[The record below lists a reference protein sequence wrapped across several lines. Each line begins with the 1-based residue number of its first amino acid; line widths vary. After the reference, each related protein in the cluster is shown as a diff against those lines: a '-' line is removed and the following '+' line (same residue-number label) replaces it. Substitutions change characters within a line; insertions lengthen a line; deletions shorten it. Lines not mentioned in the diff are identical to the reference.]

1 MKNMTLAHITE
12 VCGGTYFGPEEK
24 KTAEVTDIVTDSRK
38 AGEGSLFV
46 AIPGERVDGHKF
58 IPNVASQ
65 GALAVISEQT
75 LETPPCPYI
84 LVKDSMEAIKA
95 MAEYYMQ
102 QLNIP
107 VVGITGSVGKTSTKE
122 TIASVLA
129 QKYRVLK
136 TDANF
141 NNELGLSLTVFRLRE
156 EDEMAVLEMGI
167 DDFGQM
173 HRLAK
178 IARPETAV
186 ITNIGWCHLENLK
199 DRDGILKAKTE
210 IFDFLKDDGHIV
222 LNGDDDKLAA
232 VGEVRGIRPI
242 RFGLDANNNYY
253 ADQIEPLGFRG
264 IRCMLHT
271 PEGAVQVQI
280 PMPGSHMVYNALAG
294 AAVGQIYGLTL
305 EEIRAGIESLQ
316 PVAGRFHIIETENY
330 TVIDDCYNA
339 NPVSMKASLNVL
351 KDGPGRRVAVL
362 GDMGELGA
370 EEKELHAQVGVCAGE
385 SGIDALYCAGPLS
398 QAMADAARETN
409 PEMEICHFADR
420 NTLLEKLPELLQ
432 NEDTVLVK
440 ASHFMEFGKIVEWL
454 EQNGGEKQQSSEDNS

>member
-12 VCGGTYFGPEEK
+12 VCGGTYFGPEKK

-46 AIPGERVDGHKF
+46 AIQGERVDGHKF

-65 GALAVISEQT
+65 GALAVISEQK

-199 DRDGILKAKTE
+199 TRDGILKAKTE
-210 IFDFLKDDGHIV
+210 MFDWIQKDGTVI
-222 LNGDDDKLAA
+222 LNGDDDKLST
-232 VGEVRGIRPI
+232 VIDVQGIRPVF
-242 RFGLDANNNYY
+242 FGLQDKFPVW
-253 ADQIEPLGFRG
+253 ADEIENLGLMGMRCRIHAEGETQTVHIPL
-264 IRCMLHT
+264 
-271 PEGAVQVQI
+271 
-280 PMPGSHMVYNALAG
+280 PGNHMVYNALAG
-294 AAVGQIYGLTL
+294 TAVGLSFGMTL
-305 EEIRAGIESLQ
+305 PEICQGIESLK
-316 PVAGRFHIIETENY
+316 PLSGRFNILSLAGR
-330 TVIDDCYNA
+330 TVVDDCYNA
-339 NPVSMKASLNVL
+339 NPVSMKASLEVL
-351 KDGPGRRVAVL
+351 ENGTGRKVAIL
-362 GDMGELGA
+362 GDMGELGENEA
-370 EEKELHAQVGVCAGE
+370 ALHEEVGEFAGGLNIDILYTVGTLTKGLEQKAKEKN
-385 SGIDALYCAGPLS
+385 PRLS
-398 QAMADAARETN
+398 TQ
-409 PEMEICHFADR
+409 HFD
-420 NTLLEKLPELLQ
+420 TLEELLPQ
-432 NEDTVLVK
+432 LMEKTAPGDTVLVK
-440 ASHFMEFGKIVEWL
+440 ASHFMHFEKIIEAFK
-454 EQNGGEKQQSSEDNS
+454 N

>member
-1 MKNMTLAHITE
+1 MKNMTLAHIAE
-12 VCGGTYFGPEEK
+12 VCGGTYIGPEEK
-24 KTAEVTDIVTDSRK
+24 KTEQVADIVTDSRK

-65 GALAVISEQT
+65 GALAVISEQK

-84 LVKDSMEAIKA
+84 LVNDSMEAIKA

-178 IARPETAV
+178 IACPETAV

-199 DRDGILKAKTE
+199 TRDGILQAKTE
-210 IFDFLKDDGHIV
+210 IFDHLRENGHIII
-222 LNGDDDKLAA
+222 NGDDDKLST
-232 VGEVRGIRPI
+232 VGTVHGIKPVH
-242 RFGLDANNNYY
+242 FGLDEKNEYY
-253 ADQIEPLGFRG
+253 ADEIESQGFRG
-264 IRCMLHT
+264 ISCRIHT
-271 PEGAVQVQI
+271 PQGSFSALI
-280 PMPGSHMVYNALAG
+280 PIPGRHMVYNALAG
-294 AAVGQIYGLTL
+294 TAVGLAYGMELS
-305 EEIRAGIESLQ
+305 EIQKGIESLQ
-316 PVAGRFHIIETENY
+316 SLSGRFHIIENENY
-330 TVIDDCYNA
+330 TIVDDCYNA
-339 NPVSMKASLNVL
+339 NPMSMKASLGIL
-351 KDGPGRRVAVL
+351 KDAMGRKVAVL

-370 EEKELHAQVGVCAGE
+370 NEKELHREVGTFAGTC
-385 SGIDALYCAGPLS
+385 GIDLLICVGTLAKEIAEAAKMSSKAEGKALG
-398 QAMADAARETN
+398 
-409 PEMEICHFADR
+409 IVHFA
-420 NTLLEKLPELLQ
+420 TLEDLLAHLGEQ
-432 NEDTVLVK
+432 VKQGDTILVK
-440 ASHFMEFGKIVEWL
+440 ASHFMNFGKVVEAL
-454 EQNGGEKQQSSEDNS
+454 QK

>member
-12 VCGGTYFGPEEK
+12 VCGGTYFGPEER

-46 AIPGERVDGHKF
+46 AIQGERVDGHKF

-65 GALAVISEQT
+65 GALAVISEQK

-199 DRDGILKAKTE
+199 TRDGILKAKTE
-210 IFDFLKDDGHIV
+210 MFDWIQKDGTVI
-222 LNGDDDKLAA
+222 LNGDDDKLST
-232 VGEVRGIRPI
+232 VIDVQGIRPVF
-242 RFGLDANNNYY
+242 FGLQDKFPVW
-253 ADQIEPLGFRG
+253 ADEIENLGLMGMRCRIHAEGETQTVHIPL
-264 IRCMLHT
+264 
-271 PEGAVQVQI
+271 
-280 PMPGSHMVYNALAG
+280 PGNHMVYNALAG
-294 AAVGQIYGLTL
+294 TAVGLSFGMTL
-305 EEIRAGIESLQ
+305 PEICQGIESLK
-316 PVAGRFHIIETENY
+316 PLSGRFNILSLAGR
-330 TVIDDCYNA
+330 TVVDDCYNA
-339 NPVSMKASLNVL
+339 NPVSMKASLEVL
-351 KDGPGRRVAVL
+351 ENGTGRKVAIL
-362 GDMGELGA
+362 GDMGELGENEA
-370 EEKELHAQVGVCAGE
+370 ALHEEVGEFAGGLNIDILYTVGTLTKGLEQKAKEKN
-385 SGIDALYCAGPLS
+385 PRLS
-398 QAMADAARETN
+398 TQ
-409 PEMEICHFADR
+409 HFD
-420 NTLLEKLPELLQ
+420 TLEELLPQ
-432 NEDTVLVK
+432 LMEKTAPGDTVLVK
-440 ASHFMEFGKIVEWL
+440 ASHFMHFEKIIEAFK
-454 EQNGGEKQQSSEDNS
+454 N

>member
-12 VCGGTYFGPEEK
+12 VCGGIYFGPEEK

-65 GALAVISEQT
+65 GALAVISEQK

-156 EDEMAVLEMGI
+156 EDE
-167 DDFGQM
+167 
-173 HRLAK
+173 
-178 IARPETAV
+178 
-186 ITNIGWCHLENLK
+186 NLK
-199 DRDGILKAKTE
+199 TRDGILQAKTE
-210 IFDFLKDDGHIV
+210 IFDHLRENGHIII
-222 LNGDDDKLAA
+222 NGDDDKLST
-232 VGEVRGIRPI
+232 VGTVHGIKPVH
-242 RFGLDANNNYY
+242 FGLDEKNEYY
-253 ADQIEPLGFRG
+253 ADEIESQGFRG
-264 IRCMLHT
+264 ISCRIHT
-271 PEGAVQVQI
+271 PHGSFSALI
-280 PMPGSHMVYNALAG
+280 PIPGRHMVYNALAG
-294 AAVGQIYGLTL
+294 TAVGCMYGLTL
-305 EEIRAGIESLQ
+305 EQIKQGIETLQ
-316 PVAGRFHIIETENY
+316 SVSGRFHIIETGKY
-330 TVIDDCYNA
+330 TVVDDCYNA
-339 NPVSMKASLNVL
+339 NPVSMKASLDVL
-351 KDGPGRRVAVL
+351 KEAKGRKVAVL
-362 GDMGELGA
+362 GDMGELGTDEA
-370 EEKELHAQVGVCAGE
+370 ALHAEVGTHAGTC
-385 SGIDALYCAGPLS
+385 GIDALYCAGPLCEHL
-398 QAMADAARETN
+398 AKAAKEADSKLEVR
-409 PEMEICHFADR
+409 HFADR
-420 NTLLEKLPELLQ
+420 ESLMAELPKLLQ
-432 NEDTVLVK
+432 DGDQILVK
-440 ASHFMEFGKIVEWL
+440 ASHFMEYGKIVEML
-454 EQNGGEKQQSSEDNS
+454 ETAQKL

>member
-12 VCGGTYFGPEEK
+12 VCGGIYFGSEEK

-65 GALAVISEQT
+65 GALAVISEQK
-75 LETPPCPYI
+75 LETPPCTYI

-199 DRDGILKAKTE
+199 TRDGILKAKTE
-210 IFDFLKDDGHIV
+210 IFEGMNEHGKAV
-222 LNGDDDKLAA
+222 LNGGDDKLRTVKLVKGHRPYYFNDPSCYADHIVSHGIFGTSCEIHMDGELIRAEIKVPGQHQVTNTLAA
-232 VGEVRGIRPI
+232 VRVAKLLGLDMEQMTRGIASVVPI
-242 RFGLDANNNYY
+242 
-253 ADQIEPLGFRG
+253 
-264 IRCMLHT
+264 
-271 PEGAVQVQI
+271 
-280 PMPGSHMVYNALAG
+280 
-294 AAVGQIYGLTL
+294 
-305 EEIRAGIESLQ
+305 
-316 PVAGRFHIIETENY
+316 AGRNRIIQEGNFTL
-330 TVIDDCYNA
+330 IDDCYNA
-339 NPVSMKASLNVL
+339 NPVSMKAALDLLSLADTR
-351 KDGPGRRVAVL
+351 KVAIL
-362 GDMGELGA
+362 GDMFELGENSDMLHSGVGCYA
-370 EEKELHAQVGVCAGE
+370 KGKTDLLICIGENAKHIYDGAKEAGVAHIYHFTDKESFLREKE
-385 SGIDALYCAGPLS
+385 
-398 QAMADAARETN
+398 N
-409 PEMEICHFADR
+409 
-420 NTLLEKLPELLQ
+420 LLQ
-432 NEDTVLVK
+432 AGDTILLK
-440 ASHFMEFGKIVEWL
+440 ASHGMAFETLISQL
-454 EQNGGEKQQSSEDNS
+454 LQ

>member
-1 MKNMTLAHITE
+1 MKNMTLAHIAE

-24 KTAEVTDIVTDSRK
+24 KTEEVADIVTDSRK

-58 IPNVASQ
+58 IPNVASK
-65 GALAVISEQT
+65 GALAVISEQK

-102 QLNIP
+102 QLDIP

-141 NNELGLSLTVFRLRE
+141 NNELGLSLTVFRLRA

-199 DRDGILKAKTE
+199 TRDGILKAKTE
-210 IFDFLKDDGHIV
+210 IFEGMNEHGKAV
-222 LNGDDDKLAA
+222 LNGGDDKLRTVKLVKGHRPYYFNDPSCYADHIVSHGIFGTSCEIHMDGELIRAEIKVPGQHQVTNTLAA
-232 VGEVRGIRPI
+232 VRVAKLLGLDMKQMTRGIASVVPI
-242 RFGLDANNNYY
+242 
-253 ADQIEPLGFRG
+253 
-264 IRCMLHT
+264 
-271 PEGAVQVQI
+271 
-280 PMPGSHMVYNALAG
+280 
-294 AAVGQIYGLTL
+294 
-305 EEIRAGIESLQ
+305 
-316 PVAGRFHIIETENY
+316 AGRNRIIQEGSFTL
-330 TVIDDCYNA
+330 IDDCYNA
-339 NPVSMKASLNVL
+339 NPVSMKAALDLLSLADTR
-351 KDGPGRRVAVL
+351 KVAIL
-362 GDMGELGA
+362 GDMFELGENSDMLHSGVGCYA
-370 EEKELHAQVGVCAGE
+370 KGKTDLLICIGENAKHIYDGAKEAGAAHIYHFTDKESFLREKE
-385 SGIDALYCAGPLS
+385 
-398 QAMADAARETN
+398 N
-409 PEMEICHFADR
+409 
-420 NTLLEKLPELLQ
+420 LLQ
-432 NEDTVLVK
+432 AGDTILLK
-440 ASHFMEFGKIVEWL
+440 ASHGMAFETLISQL
-454 EQNGGEKQQSSEDNS
+454 LQ